1 MKQSLLLI
9 GGMFAT
15 SISLFAQQTPVSQ
28 TPQNRNVVLEELTGI
43 YCQYCPSGHEIA
55 NGLATSNPG
64 RVVLVNV
71 HAGGYAAPQAG
82 APDFRTADGNAL
94 DGFFNPTG
102 YPAGSVQRT
111 PHSSDMTRIATGRG
125 NWSGQVNA
133 RLAEASP
140 VNIAMDASIDGT
152 TRVVTIHVEMFYT
165 ATQPAGTNH
174 YLNVGILQNN
184 VEGPQTNSGGWNP
197 SAILPNGNYMHEHIF
212 RGFVNAGGTWG
223 EQIDATQTGVITKTI
238 TYTLPATVG
247 NVPLNIG
254 QLQFFA
260 FLSEGHNAATTS
272 KIITAAE
279 VDPTLTNVPAANASA
294 ASGIVNNLAT
304 CNGGTVT
311 PIIKITN
318 NGDVI
323 TALNFSSSVNGGTA
337 VPYSWT
343 GNIAA
348 YGTAEITIPAL
359 TVTAQGTN
367 SVAVTITSVNG
378 GSGVVGTVS
387 SATKPILIAANT
399 ATSPTGVVK
408 IVTDAWGSETTWKL
422 YNSANTVVAQG
433 GPYADHYDANGQAI
447 VADYPQPDVNFTVVA
462 NECYKLAVADKY
474 GDGFDSGYGNGK
486 IEVLSGGTV
495 VAGVVSFP
503 SGKEKL
509 DAFKASPTLSI
520 SEASAEIGM
529 SVYPNPASGI
539 VNVSFEGKGGDYSV
553 SILDI
558 SGRTV
563 ATQVVS
569 NASGSTNVEMPIATL
584 QAGNYFVS
592 VAQGGSSYTQKLMVK

>member
-43 YCQYCPSGHEIA
+43 YCQFCPSGHEIA

-71 HAGGYAAPQAG
+71 HAGSYAVPGAG

-111 PHSSDMTRIATGRG
+111 PHSSDMARIATGRG

-152 TRVVTIHVEMFYT
+152 TRVVTLHVEMFYT
-165 ATQPAGTNH
+165 TPQAAGTNH

-212 RGFVNAGGTWG
+212 RGFINAGGTWG
-223 EQIDATQTGVITKTI
+223 EQIDASQTGVITKTI

-260 FLSEGHNAATTS
+260 FLHEGHNAASTS
-272 KIITAAE
+272 KVVTAAE
-279 VDPTLTNVPAANASA
+279 IDPVLTNIPSANASA
-294 ASGIVNNLAT
+294 SGISNLLTT
-304 CNGGTVT
+304 CDGGSVS
-311 PIIKITN
+311 PVVKITN
-318 NGDVI
+318 NGDAI

-337 VPYSWT
+337 VPYAWT
-343 GNIAA
+343 GNIPAF
-348 YGTAEITIPAL
+348 GTAEITIPAL
-359 TVTAQGTN
+359 TVNAQSTN
-367 SVAVTITSVNG
+367 SVVVTITSVNG
-378 GSGVVGTVS
+378 GAGTIGSVAS
-387 SATKPILIAANT
+387 STKPITVASVIATDLA
-399 ATSPTGVVK
+399 GKVK
-408 IVTDAWGSETTWKL
+408 ITTDQYGGETTWKL
-422 YNSANTVVAQG
+422 YNSSNTVVAQG
-433 GPYADHYDANGQAI
+433 GPYTNQQAI
-447 VADYPQPDVNFTVVA
+447 GAYPQADVNFAIVA
-462 NECYKLAVADKY
+462 NECYKLVVKDAY
-474 GDGFDSGYGNGK
+474 GDGFDSGYGDGK
-486 IEVLSGGTV
+486 IEVYSGATV
-495 VAGVVSFP
+495 VAGVTTFN
-503 SGKEKL
+503 SGREKQ
-509 DAFKASPTLSI
+509 DAFKASATASI
-520 SEASAEIGM
+520 SEATAEIGM

-569 NASGSTNVEMPIATL
+569 NASGSTTIEMPIATL

>member
-43 YCQYCPSGHEIA
+43 YCQFCPSGHEIA

-82 APDFRTADGNAL
+82 APDFRTTDGNAL

-102 YPAGSVQRT
+102 YPAGAVQRS
-111 PHSSDMTRIATGRG
+111 PHSSDMSRIATGRG
-125 NWSGQVNA
+125 NWSGQVSA
-133 RLAEASP
+133 RLGEASP
-140 VNIAMDASIDGT
+140 VNIAMDATIDGT
-152 TRVVTIHVEMFYT
+152 TRVVTLHVEMFYT
-165 ATQPAGTNH
+165 TPQTAGTNH

-212 RGFVNAGGTWG
+212 RGFINAGGTWG
-223 EQIDATQTGVITKTI
+223 EQIDASQTGVITKTI
-238 TYTLPATVG
+238 TYTLPASIA

-260 FLSEGHNAATTS
+260 FLHEGHNAAATS
-272 KIITAAE
+272 KTITAAE
-279 VDPTLTNVPAANASA
+279 VDPVLTNVPVANASA
-294 ASGIVNNLAT
+294 SGITNLLTT

-311 PIIKITN
+311 PVVKITN
-318 NGDVI
+318 NGNAI

-343 GNIAA
+343 GNIPA

-359 TVTAQGTN
+359 TVNAQASN
-367 SVAVTITSVNG
+367 NVVVTITSVNG
-378 GSGVVGTVS
+378 GAGTIGSVAS
-387 SATKPILIAANT
+387 STKPITVASIIATDLA
-399 ATSPTGVVK
+399 GKVK
-408 IVTDAWGSETTWKL
+408 ISTDQYGGETSWKL
-422 YNSANTVVAQG
+422 YNSSNTVVAQG
-433 GPYADHYDANGQAI
+433 GPYTNQQA
-447 VADYPQPDVNFTVVA
+447 AGTFAQADVNFAIVA
-462 NECYKLAVADKY
+462 NECYKLVVNDAF
-474 GDGFDSGYGNGK
+474 GDGFDSGYGDGK
-486 IEVLSGGTV
+486 IEVFSGATV
-495 VAGVVSFP
+495 VAGVTAFP
-503 SGKEKL
+503 SGKEKQ
-509 DAFKASPTLSI
+509 DAFKASATASI
-520 SEASAEIGM
+520 NEVSAEIGM
-529 SVYPNPASGI
+529 AVYPNPASGT

-569 NASGSTNVEMPIATL
+569 NASGSTNVEMPIASL